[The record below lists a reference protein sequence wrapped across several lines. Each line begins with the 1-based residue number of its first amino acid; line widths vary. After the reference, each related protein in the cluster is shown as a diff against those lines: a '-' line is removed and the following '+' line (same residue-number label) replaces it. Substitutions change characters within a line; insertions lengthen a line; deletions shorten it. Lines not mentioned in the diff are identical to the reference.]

1 LVVLVAPSW
10 QHTVKKTFDF
20 DQHPTWRSLF
30 PQDDV
35 MLDFIK
41 NFDEV
46 APLTLGLNGQVKIRL
61 GKGISI
67 K

>member
-1 LVVLVAPSW
+1 MVLLLPLGK
-10 QHTVKKTFDF
+10 HTVKKTFDV
-20 DQHPTWRSLF
+20 DRHTTWRSLF

-46 APLTLGLNGQVKIRL
+46 APLALGLNGQVNIRL
-61 GKGISI
+61 GQGIST